1 MSRLYI
7 KLPYACPIIIREK
20 NGKGFVS
27 LKVAS
32 VSDIARLRIIA
43 IARIMRINQ
52 LPSAG
57 ILCRRVRMCSTSH
70 FVIPAVCAS
79 ITMSVL
85 VARAWSKFHKRGHPL
100 LRGAYKTSAR
110 SDPSRPYDTSVTS
123 NRFIPVPMVNRMLL
137 LNLHRRLGR
146 RIRPSSVMFSCL
158 HRR

>member
-1 MSRLYI
+1 MYVRGSRLEGR
-7 KLPYACPIIIREK
+7 KR
-20 NGKGFVS
+20 FVS

-32 VSDIARLRIIA
+32 ASDIARLRIIA
-43 IARIMRINQ
+43 IARIIRINQ
-52 LPSAG
+52 LPSAE

-85 VARAWSKFHKRGHPL
+85 VARAWSKFKRRGHPL
-100 LRGAYKTSAR
+100 LRRAYKTSAR
-110 SDPSRPYDTSVTS
+110 SDPLRPYDTSVTS